1 MLTPKEYVER
11 IRKLRKLHRTGLLK
25 ADWYR
30 QDRIAAICLCIRAT
44 QVYLKITGEQNEG
57 SHGIVERG
65 MGHLRCEPN
74 GTD

>member
-44 QVYLKITGEQNEG
+44 QVYLKVGEK
-57 SHGIVERG
+57 RG
-65 MGHLRCEPN
+65 CNQSPTTEAKEAKA
-74 GTD
+74 